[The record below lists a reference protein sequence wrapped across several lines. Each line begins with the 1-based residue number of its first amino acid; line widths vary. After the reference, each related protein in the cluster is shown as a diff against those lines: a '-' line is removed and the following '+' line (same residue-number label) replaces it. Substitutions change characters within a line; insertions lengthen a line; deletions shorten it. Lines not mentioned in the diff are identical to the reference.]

1 MSKLQYFNYP
11 GYGEM
16 ANENGYHYSQAVR
29 VGNEVKISGQ
39 GTFVNIHVFAQS

>member
-11 GYGEM
+11 REKPRES
-16 ANENGYHYSQAVR
+16 NPLYSQAVR

-39 GTFVNIHVFAQS
+39 GLFVNIHVFT